1 MQNPGFR
8 NRWGRILEAS
18 GCLRAEEFFLRRKR
32 LDTIPFLA
40 AKPRVKYPAQH
51 RVESGDL
58 GGDYVVI
65 GWTVNTVPRLEARLP
80 LNLLNRHILIVG
92 ATGTG
97 KSYTAS
103 KIAWRVSLKNIPVII
118 LDWHGEYGGLLAEG
132 IRLNPFENPVEFLN
146 PGDPRSDVEVI
157 SDVLGLTPPQ
167 EYLLW
172 RIISEKGS
180 RIEGV
185 ESLARAL
192 ETYYDDASWVRETR
206 LSLHRKLKI
215 LASNPYSRLFS
226 SNSRLLEEVA
236 GAGKPVIVD
245 LSLIGNVSVR
255 RIYGTMLLARLVH
268 RNYGLRKRYLILIE
282 EAQNYL
288 GRENPV
294 GFLARMMGE
303 IRKNNIGFCVITQSP
318 SLIVDQVLVN
328 TNTKIIHSVK
338 SNMDLEV
345 VSRSL
350 FLDQDTARILPY
362 MDVGEALLFNPSL
375 KKPVLIRVE

>member
-1 MQNPGFR
+1 V
-8 NRWGRILEAS
+8 
-18 GCLRAEEFFLRRKR
+18 
-32 LDTIPFLA
+32 T
-40 AKPRVKYPAQH
+40 AKTRVKYPVQH
-51 RVESGDL
+51 RVESSDPGTN
-58 GGDYVVI
+58 YVVI
-65 GWTVNTVPRLEARLP
+65 GWVINTVPRLEARLP

-103 KIAWRVSLKNIPVII
+103 RIAWRVSLKGVPVII
-118 LDWHGEYGGLLAEG
+118 LDWHGEYGDLITDGV
-132 IRLNPFENPVEFLN
+132 RLNPFENPVEFLN
-146 PGDPRSDVEVI
+146 LHDPKSDVEVI

-172 RIISEKGS
+172 RIIGEKGS
-180 RIEGV
+180 RLDSV

-215 LASNPYSRLFS
+215 LATNPYSKLFS
-226 SNSRLLEEVA
+226 DSGSLP
-236 GAGKPVIVD
+236 GDSSSAGKPVIMD
-245 LSLIGNVSVR
+245 LSLIRNINVR

-288 GRENPV
+288 GRDNPV

-303 IRKNNIGFCVITQSP
+303 IRKNNIGFCIITQSP
-318 SLIVDQVLVN
+318 SLIVDHVLVN

-338 SNMDLEV
+338 SNLDLEV
-345 VSRSL
+345 VSKSL

>member
-1 MQNPGFR
+1 M
-8 NRWGRILEAS
+8 
-18 GCLRAEEFFLRRKR
+18 
-32 LDTIPFLA
+32 
-40 AKPRVKYPAQH
+40 
-51 RVESGDL
+51 ESGDL

-255 RIYGTMLLARLVH
+255 RIYGTMLLARLVR

>member
-1 MQNPGFR
+1 M
-8 NRWGRILEAS
+8 
-18 GCLRAEEFFLRRKR
+18 
-32 LDTIPFLA
+32 
-40 AKPRVKYPAQH
+40 
-51 RVESGDL
+51 ESGDQV
-58 GGDYVVI
+58 GDYVVV
-65 GWTVNTVPRLEARLP
+65 GWTINTVPRLEARLP

-103 KIAWRVSLKNIPVII
+103 RIAWRVSLKGIPVII
-118 LDWHGEYGGLLAEG
+118 LDWHGEYGDLVAEG
-132 IRLNPFENPVEFLN
+132 VRLNPFENPVEFLSTS
-146 PGDPRSDVEVI
+146 DPRSDVEVI

-172 RIISEKGS
+172 RIISEKGG
-180 RIEGV
+180 RLDGV

-192 ETYYDDASWVRETR
+192 ETYYDDASWLRETR

-215 LASNPYSRLFS
+215 LASNPYARLFS
-226 SNSRLLEEVA
+226 SSSGLPGDAA
-236 GAGKPVIVD
+236 GPGKPLIVD
-245 LSLIGNVSVR
+245 LSLIRNVNVR
-255 RIYGTMLLARLVH
+255 RVYGTMLLARLVNM
-268 RNYGLRKRYLILIE
+268 NYGLRKRYLILVE

-318 SLIVDQVLVN
+318 SLIIDQVLVN

-338 SNMDLEV
+338 SNADLEV

-350 FLDQDTARILPY
+350 FLDQETARILPY